1 MTNSAITL
9 ACAAIIAGAAITA
22 PTSADARGGRV
33 AAGIIGGLAAGA
45 LIAGAA
51 NAYGPRYGYG
61 PYYYGAYAG
70 PACHIRRERVW
81 DGYGWHWR
89 RVRVCY

>member
-1 MTNSAITL
+1 MNNTAITL
-9 ACAAIIAGAAITA
+9 ASAAVIAGAAITA
-22 PTSADARGGRV
+22 PTAADARGGRV

-51 NAYGPRYGYG
+51 NAYAPYYGYG
-61 PYYYGAYAG
+61 PYYGAYAG
-70 PACHIRRERVW
+70 PPCHIRRERVW
-81 DGYGWHWR
+81 DGYGWYWR